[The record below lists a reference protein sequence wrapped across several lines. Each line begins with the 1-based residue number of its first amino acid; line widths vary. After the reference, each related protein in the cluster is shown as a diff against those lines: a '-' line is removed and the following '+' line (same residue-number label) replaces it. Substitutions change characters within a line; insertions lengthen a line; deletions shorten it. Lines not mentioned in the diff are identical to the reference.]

1 MFNSCFLWKEIPIL
15 SLFLSDNIEQ
25 MSETIQKKATV
36 AQAVD
41 LGLREDEFEM
51 IKEILGRTPNFT
63 ETAIYSV
70 MWSEHCSYKNSI
82 LWLKTLPK
90 DGPHMLVKAG
100 EENAGLVDIGDGMGC
115 VFKIESHNHP
125 SALEPYQGAATGVG
139 GINRD
144 IFTMGARPI
153 AQLNSL
159 RFGNIERDRTKW
171 LVKGVVKG
179 IGDYGN
185 AFGIPIVG
193 GEVAF
198 DDSYNTNPLVNAFS
212 AGTIDTKKMIS
223 ATAKGP
229 GNPVFIVGSSTGK
242 DGIAGAAFASKD
254 ITEDSASDLPSV
266 QVGDPFMEKLLL
278 EATMELSE
286 TDAIVGMQDMGAA
299 GITCSTCE
307 MSAAGEVG
315 MEIDLDKVPT
325 RQDNMLP
332 YEILLSESQ
341 ERMLVVVQ
349 KGKEQIV
356 KDIFDKWDLHAEE
369 IGVVT
374 DSQRIRYYMNGE
386 QVGDVPAESLVLG
399 GGAPQYE
406 REYKEPAYYEEFK
419 KFDINSVPEPE
430 NLKAVADAMLAMPNI
445 ASKRWVYEQYD
456 SMVGTRTMTTN
467 VPSDAGVVNIKGTN
481 KALAMTVD
489 CNSRYVNADPEIGT
503 MIAVSEAARNIACSG
518 AEPSAITN
526 CLNFGNPYNP
536 ESYWQFVGA
545 IKGMSAAC
553 LKFKTPVTGGNV
565 SFYNQ
570 SVINGVEVPVF
581 PTPTIGM
588 IGLLEDKNNL
598 MSLDFKS
605 KGDLIFLIGD
615 YREDISS
622 SEYLASY
629 HGIKASPAPYFDLDE
644 EFRAHGVIKDLIK
657 GDLINAAHDV
667 ADGGLYVTLVEMSF
681 PRGLGFDI
689 VTDSE
694 IREDAFLFGEGQG
707 RIAVTISEDQEDLFL
722 EHMVDSK
729 VNFTLLGHVTKGKF
743 VVDDAHYGFVSDAK
757 EIYDNAL
764 GKLLED

>member
-1 MFNSCFLWKEIPIL
+1 MCIFVIFK
-15 SLFLSDNIEQ
+15 NISMESTLHQ
-25 MSETIQKKATV
+25 EATV
-36 AQAVD
+36 EQAIE
-41 LGLREDEFEM
+41 LGLRADEFEM
-51 IKEILGRTPNFT
+51 IKKILGRTPNFT
-63 ETAIYSV
+63 ETSVYSV

-82 LWLKTLPK
+82 YWLKQLPK

-100 EENAGLVDIGDGMGC
+100 EENAGLVDLGDGIGC

-159 RFGNIERDRTKW
+159 RFGDIDSERTKW

-185 AFGIPIVG
+185 SFGIPIVG
-193 GEVAF
+193 GEVFF
-198 DDSYNTNPLVNAFS
+198 DSSYNQNPLVNAFS
-212 AGTIDTKKMIS
+212 AGLIDTKKVIS
-223 ATAKGP
+223 AKAKGP
-229 GNPVFIVGSSTGK
+229 GNPVYIVGSATGK

-266 QVGDPFMEKLLL
+266 QVGDPFQEKLLL
-278 EATMELSE
+278 EATMELAE
-286 TDAIVGMQDMGAA
+286 TNAIVGMQDMGAA

-307 MSAAGEVG
+307 MSAGGGVG
-315 MEIDLDKVPT
+315 MDIYLDKVPT
-325 RQDNMLP
+325 RQENMLP

-341 ERMLVVVQ
+341 ERMLVVVK
-349 KGKEQIV
+349 KGEEAVV
-356 KDIFDKWDLHAEE
+356 KSIFDKWDLHAEE

-374 DSQRIRYYMNGE
+374 DTGRVRYHMHGE
-386 QVGDVPAESLVLG
+386 IVGDVPAESLVLG
-399 GGAPQYE
+399 GGAPQNQ
-406 REYKEPAYYEEFK
+406 REYSEPAYFKEYK
-419 KFDINSVPEPE
+419 KFDINNVPQPE
-430 NLKAVADAMLAMPNI
+430 DLKEVAMFLLQHPNI

-456 SMVGTRTMTTN
+456 SMVGTKNMVTN
-467 VPSDAGVVNIKGTN
+467 QPSDAGVVNIKGTN

-489 CNSRYVNADPEIGT
+489 CNSRYVNADPEVGT
-503 MIAVSEAARNIACSG
+503 MIAVSEAARNITCAG
-518 AEPSAITN
+518 GEPSAITN

-545 IKGMSAAC
+545 IKGMSTAC
-553 LKFKTPVTGGNV
+553 LKFETPVTGGNV

-570 SVINGVEVPVF
+570 SVIGGVEVPVF

-588 IGLLEDKNNL
+588 IGVLADKSKL
-598 MSLDFKS
+598 MTLDFKQ
-605 KGDLIFLIGD
+605 KGDLIFILGD
-615 YREDISS
+615 TVEDIAS

-629 HGIKASPAPYFDLDE
+629 HKILASPAPYFDLE
-644 EFRAHGVIKDLIK
+644 KEYVLHQAIK
-657 GDLINAAHDV
+657 GLINNTLVNAVHDCS
-667 ADGGLYVTLVEMSF
+667 DGGLFVTLAEMSF

-694 IREDAFLFGEGQG
+694 IREDAFLFGESQG
-707 RIAVTISEDQEDLFL
+707 RVVVSLSEDQEEAFIEFMLNTG
-722 EHMVDSK
+722 

-743 VVDDAHYGFVSDAK
+743 VIDDEHYGFCHEAK
-757 EIYDNAL
+757 DIFDNAL
-764 GKLLED
+764 AIKLD

>member
-1 MFNSCFLWKEIPIL
+1 MNDTLQLE
-15 SLFLSDNIEQ
+15 
-25 MSETIQKKATV
+25 ATV
-36 AQAVD
+36 EQAVD
-41 LGLREDEFEM
+41 LGLREDEFVR
-51 IKEILGRTPNFT
+51 IKNILGRTPNFT

-82 LWLKTLPK
+82 LWLKKLPK

-159 RFGNIERDRTKW
+159 RFGNIEKDRTKW

-212 AGTIDTKKMIS
+212 AGVIDINNMIS

-278 EATMELSE
+278 EATMELSK

-307 MSAAGEVG
+307 MSAAGDVG
-315 MEIDLDKVPT
+315 MEINLDHVPT

-349 KGKEQIV
+349 KGKEGIV
-356 KDIFDKWDLHAEE
+356 KDIFTKWDLHAEE

-374 DSQRIRYYMNGE
+374 DTKRIRYYMGGE
-386 QVGDVPAESLVLG
+386 LVGDVPAESLVLG

-406 REYKEPAYYEEFK
+406 REYTEPASFQEFK
-419 KFDINSVPEPE
+419 KFKIDSVKQPES
-430 NLKAVADAMLAMPNI
+430 LKEVALSLLAMPNI
-445 ASKRWVYEQYD
+445 ASKKWVYEQYD

-481 KALAMTVD
+481 KGLARTVD
-489 CNSRYVNADPEIGT
+489 CNSRYVNADPEVGT
-503 MIAVSEAARNIACSG
+503 MIAVSEAARNIVCSG
-518 AEPSAITN
+518 GVPSAVTN

-545 IKGMSAAC
+545 IKGMSSAC
-553 LKFKTPVTGGNV
+553 LKFNTPVTGGNV

-570 SVINGVEVPVF
+570 SVTNGVEIPVY

-588 IGLLEDKNNL
+588 IGILEDKNKL
-598 MSLDFKS
+598 MSMDFKS
-605 KGDLIFLIGD
+605 KGDLIFLIGE
-615 YREDISS
+615 YKEDIGS
-622 SEYLASY
+622 SEYLANY
-629 HGIKASPAPYFDLDE
+629 HGVKASPAPYFDMEE
-644 EFRAHGVIKDLIK
+644 EFKMQEVIKV
-657 GDLINAAHDV
+657 LINNNLINTAHDV
-667 ADGGLYVTLVEMSF
+667 ADGGLYVTLVEMCLN
-681 PRGLGFDI
+681 RNLGFDI

-707 RIAVTISEDQEDLFL
+707 RVVVAVSDDEEDEFL
-722 EHMVDSK
+722 EYMISTK
-729 VNFTLLGHVTKGKF
+729 VNLTLLGHVTKGKM
-743 VVDDAHYGFVSDAK
+743 VVDDDHYSFVDEAK
-757 EIYDNAL
+757 EIFESAL
-764 GKLLED
+764 GNLLEK

>member
-1 MFNSCFLWKEIPIL
+1 MCIFVTLK
-15 SLFLSDNIEQ
+15 NISMESTLHQ
-25 MSETIQKKATV
+25 EATV
-36 AQAVD
+36 EQAIE
-41 LGLREDEFEM
+41 LGLRADEFEM
-51 IKEILGRTPNFT
+51 IKKILGRTPNFT
-63 ETAIYSV
+63 ETSVYSV

-82 LWLKTLPK
+82 FWLKQLPK

-100 EENAGLVDIGDGMGC
+100 EENAGLVDLGDGIGC

-159 RFGNIERDRTKW
+159 RFGDIDSERTKW

-185 AFGIPIVG
+185 SFGIPIVG
-193 GEVAF
+193 GEVFF
-198 DDSYNTNPLVNAFS
+198 DSSYNQNPLVNAFS
-212 AGTIDTKKMIS
+212 AGLIDTKKVIS
-223 ATAKGP
+223 AKAKGP
-229 GNPVFIVGSSTGK
+229 GNPVYIVGSATGK

-266 QVGDPFMEKLLL
+266 QVGDPFQEKLLL
-278 EATMELSE
+278 EATMELAE
-286 TDAIVGMQDMGAA
+286 TNAIVGMQDMGAA

-307 MSAAGEVG
+307 MSAGGGVG
-315 MEIDLDKVPT
+315 MEIYLDKVPT
-325 RQDNMLP
+325 RQENMLP

-341 ERMLVVVQ
+341 ERMLVVVK
-349 KGKEQIV
+349 KGEEAVV
-356 KDIFDKWDLHAEE
+356 KSIFDKWDLHAEE

-374 DSQRIRYYMNGE
+374 DTGRVRYHMHGE
-386 QVGDVPAESLVLG
+386 IVGDVPAESLVLG
-399 GGAPQYE
+399 GGAPQNQ
-406 REYKEPAYYEEFK
+406 REYSEPAYYQEYK
-419 KFDINSVPEPE
+419 KFNINNVQQPED
-430 NLKAVADAMLAMPNI
+430 LKEVAMFLLQHPNI

-456 SMVGTRTMTTN
+456 SMVGTKNMVTN
-467 VPSDAGVVNIKGTN
+467 QPSDAGVVNIKGTN

-489 CNSRYVNADPEIGT
+489 CNSRYVNADPEVGT
-503 MIAVSEAARNIACSG
+503 MIAVSEAARNITCAG
-518 AEPSAITN
+518 GEPSAITN

-545 IKGMSAAC
+545 IKGMSTAC
-553 LKFKTPVTGGNV
+553 LKFATPVTGGNV

-570 SVINGVEVPVF
+570 SVIGGVEVPVF

-588 IGLLEDKNNL
+588 IGVLADKSKL
-598 MSLDFKS
+598 MTLDFKQ
-605 KGDLIFLIGD
+605 KGDLIFILGD
-615 YREDISS
+615 TVEDIAS

-629 HGIKASPAPYFDLDE
+629 HKIQASPAPHFDLE
-644 EFRAHGVIKDLIK
+644 KEYALHQSIK
-657 GDLINAAHDV
+657 GLINNGLVNAVHDCS
-667 ADGGLYVTLVEMSF
+667 DGGLFVTLAEMSF

-694 IREDAFLFGEGQG
+694 IREDAFLFGESQG
-707 RIAVTISEDQEDLFL
+707 RAVVALSEDQEEVFIEYMLTTG
-722 EHMVDSK
+722 

-743 VVDDAHYGFVSDAK
+743 VIDDEHYGFCHEAK
-757 EIYDNAL
+757 DIFDNAL
-764 GKLLED
+764 AMKLEK

>member
-1 MFNSCFLWKEIPIL
+1 MCIFVIL
-15 SLFLSDNIEQ
+15 KNISMESTLHQ
-25 MSETIQKKATV
+25 EATV
-36 AQAVD
+36 EQAIE
-41 LGLREDEFEM
+41 LGLRTDEFEM
-51 IKEILGRTPNFT
+51 IKKILGRTPNFT
-63 ETAIYSV
+63 ETSVYSV

-82 LWLKTLPK
+82 YWLKQLPK

-100 EENAGLVDIGDGMGC
+100 EENAGLVDLGDGIGC

-159 RFGNIERDRTKW
+159 RFGDIDSERTKW

-185 AFGIPIVG
+185 SFGIPIVG
-193 GEVAF
+193 GEVFF
-198 DDSYNTNPLVNAFS
+198 DSSYNQNPLLNAFS
-212 AGTIDTKKMIS
+212 AGLIDTKKVIS
-223 ATAKGP
+223 AKAKGP
-229 GNPVFIVGSSTGK
+229 GNPVYIVGSATGK

-266 QVGDPFMEKLLL
+266 QVGDPFQEKLLL
-278 EATMELSE
+278 EATMELAE
-286 TDAIVGMQDMGAA
+286 TNAIVGMQDMGAA

-307 MSAAGEVG
+307 MSAGGGVG
-315 MEIDLDKVPT
+315 MDIYLDKVPT
-325 RQDNMLP
+325 RQENMLP

-341 ERMLVVVQ
+341 ERMLVVVK
-349 KGKEQIV
+349 KGEEAVV
-356 KDIFDKWDLHAEE
+356 KSIFDKWDLHAEE

-374 DSQRIRYYMNGE
+374 DSGRVRYHMHGE
-386 QVGDVPAESLVLG
+386 IVGDVPAESLVLG
-399 GGAPQYE
+399 GGAPQNQ
-406 REYKEPAYYEEFK
+406 REYSEPAYFKEYK
-419 KFDINSVPEPE
+419 KFDINNVPQPE
-430 NLKAVADAMLAMPNI
+430 DLKEVAMYLLQHPNI

-456 SMVGTRTMTTN
+456 SMVGTKNMVTN
-467 VPSDAGVVNIKGTN
+467 QPSDAGVVNIKGTN

-489 CNSRYVNADPEIGT
+489 CNSRYVNADPEVGT
-503 MIAVSEAARNIACSG
+503 MIAVSEAARNITCAG
-518 AEPSAITN
+518 GEPSAITN

-545 IKGMSAAC
+545 IKGMSTAC
-553 LKFKTPVTGGNV
+553 LKFETPVTGGNV

-570 SVINGVEVPVF
+570 SVIGGVEVPVF

-588 IGLLEDKNNL
+588 IGVLADKSKL
-598 MSLDFKS
+598 MTLDFKQ
-605 KGDLIFLIGD
+605 KGDLIFILGD
-615 YREDISS
+615 TVEDIAS

-629 HGIKASPAPYFDLDE
+629 HKILASPAPYFDLE
-644 EFRAHGVIKDLIK
+644 KEYVLHQAIK
-657 GDLINAAHDV
+657 GLINNTLVNAVHDCS
-667 ADGGLYVTLVEMSF
+667 DGGLFVTLAEMSF

-694 IREDAFLFGEGQG
+694 IREDAFLFGESQG
-707 RIAVTISEDQEDLFL
+707 RVVVSLSEDQEEAFIEFMLNTG
-722 EHMVDSK
+722 

-743 VVDDAHYGFVSDAK
+743 VIDDEHYGFCHEAK
-757 EIYDNAL
+757 DIFDNAL
-764 GKLLED
+764 AMKLD

>member
-1 MFNSCFLWKEIPIL
+1 MTVKHYMCIFVIL
-15 SLFLSDNIEQ
+15 KNISMESTLHQ
-25 MSETIQKKATV
+25 EATV
-36 AQAVD
+36 EQAIE
-41 LGLREDEFEM
+41 LGLRADEFEM
-51 IKEILGRTPNFT
+51 IKKILGRTPNFT
-63 ETAIYSV
+63 ETSVYSV

-82 LWLKTLPK
+82 YWLKQLPK

-100 EENAGLVDIGDGMGC
+100 EENAGLVDLGDGIGC

-159 RFGNIERDRTKW
+159 RFGDIDSERTKW

-185 AFGIPIVG
+185 SFGIPIVG
-193 GEVAF
+193 GEVFF
-198 DDSYNTNPLVNAFS
+198 DSSYNQNPLVNAFS
-212 AGTIDTKKMIS
+212 AGLIDTKKVIS
-223 ATAKGP
+223 AKAKGP
-229 GNPVFIVGSSTGK
+229 GNPVYIVGSATGK

-266 QVGDPFMEKLLL
+266 QVGDPFQEKLLL
-278 EATMELSE
+278 EATMELAE
-286 TDAIVGMQDMGAA
+286 TNAIVGMQDMGAA

-307 MSAAGEVG
+307 MSAGGGVG
-315 MEIDLDKVPT
+315 MDIYLDKVPT
-325 RQDNMLP
+325 RQENMLP

-341 ERMLVVVQ
+341 ERMLVVVK
-349 KGKEQIV
+349 KGEEAVV
-356 KDIFDKWDLHAEE
+356 KSIFDKWDLHAEE

-374 DSQRIRYYMNGE
+374 DTGRVRYHMHGE
-386 QVGDVPAESLVLG
+386 IVGDVPAESLVLG
-399 GGAPQYE
+399 GGAPQNQ
-406 REYKEPAYYEEFK
+406 REYSEPAYFEEYK
-419 KFDINSVPEPE
+419 KFDINKVPQPE
-430 NLKAVADAMLAMPNI
+430 DLKEVAMFLLQHPNI

-456 SMVGTRTMTTN
+456 SMVGTKNMVTN
-467 VPSDAGVVNIKGTN
+467 KPSDAGVVNIKGSN

-489 CNSRYVNADPEIGT
+489 CNSRYVNADPEVGT
-503 MIAVSEAARNIACSG
+503 MIAVSEAARNITCAG
-518 AEPSAITN
+518 GEPSAITN

-545 IKGMSAAC
+545 IKGMSTAC
-553 LKFKTPVTGGNV
+553 LKFETPVTGGNV

-570 SVINGVEVPVF
+570 SVIGGVEVPVF

-588 IGLLEDKNNL
+588 IGVLEDKSKL
-598 MSLDFKS
+598 MTLDFKQ
-605 KGDLIFLIGD
+605 KGDLIFILGD
-615 YREDISS
+615 TVEDIAS

-629 HGIKASPAPYFDLDE
+629 HKILASPAPYFDLE
-644 EFRAHGVIKDLIK
+644 KEYALHQAIK
-657 GDLINAAHDV
+657 GLINNTLVNAVHDCS
-667 ADGGLYVTLVEMSF
+667 DGGLFVTLAEMSF

-694 IREDAFLFGEGQG
+694 IREDAFLFGESQG
-707 RIAVTISEDQEDLFL
+707 RVVVTLSEDQEEAFIEFMLNTG
-722 EHMVDSK
+722 

-743 VVDDAHYGFVSDAK
+743 VIDDEHYGFCHEAK
-757 EIYDNAL
+757 DIFDNAL
-764 GKLLED
+764 AMKLD